1 MPLDLSNWS
10 KADPDSE
17 KKYNRVTRLPIG
29 EKSMN
34 KKQKLLIQSDIRTGN
49 YKVFA
54 TGKKQSGGI
63 NNEDILIYS
72 YDADENDI
80 TINNT
85 NYYTGIFERKDG
97 KRTLNKLNSEI
108 RLDTYNL
115 ASENQNTQSDRKKF
129 ESLGKKPGYKSAFN
143 QAVVPPQSIVSPIV
157 EPFRIRINNASRRD
171 VSTRFTPN
179 TDIDGGGSIDDTASS
194 IDSGRSTDDKTS
206 SSSRSFGLQ
215 NAGVSNYMRYPMGRL
230 PSLGYDYI
238 QIRAFKYA
246 PVGLPDT
253 YGASETRKKAKD
265 RLVEATGDII
275 QLPMIGSISETNAVS
290 WSDDTVN
297 EIQNIAAG
305 IALKSIS
312 GDTGKGN
319 DPFSAV
325 ISAFGNAFGSAAEA
339 VKKPE
344 IRKAVA
350 AYFAGQAAGVPNV
363 LQRSQ
368 GKMINN
374 NLELLFNGPNLRSFN
389 FAFNLRPRD
398 KAEADMCRQIIRSL
412 KASSAPKLSA
422 DYMFLETP
430 DVFKIEYI
438 YNSSTNTSISADASP
453 TEHPYMNKI
462 KPCALTGLSV
472 NYTPEGS
479 YATYEDGGSMTGY
492 DLSLSFKE
500 LEPVYQK
507 DQLDAG
513 KENMGY

>member
-10 KADPDSE
+10 KSDPDSE

-34 KKQKLLIQSDIRTGN
+34 KKQKLLIQSDIRTGD
-49 YKVFA
+49 YKIFA
-54 TGKKQSGGI
+54 TGKKQSGG
-63 NNEDILIYS
+63 NNDKDILIYS
-72 YDADENDI
+72 YDADKDDVKIND
-80 TINNT
+80 TD
-85 NYYTGIFERKDG
+85 YYADMFERRGG

-115 ASENQNTQSDRKKF
+115 ASENQTTRSNKNKF
-129 ESLGKKPGYKSAFN
+129 ESLGEKPGYKSAFN
-143 QAVVPPQSIVSPIV
+143 QAVVPPQSIVSSIV
-157 EPFRIRINNASRRD
+157 EPFQNKTNNASRRIVD
-171 VSTRFTPN
+171 TRVTPN
-179 TDIDGGGSIDDTASS
+179 TDIDGGGSTDDITSS
-194 IDSGRSTDDKTS
+194 IDSGRSTDDTS
-206 SSSRSFGLQ
+206 SSSRSLGLQ
-215 NAGVSNYMRYPMGRL
+215 NAGVSNYLRYPLGRL

-238 QIRAFKYA
+238 QIRAFKYE
-246 PVGLPDT
+246 PVGLPEG
-253 YGASETRKKAKD
+253 YNKKRKKAKD

-275 QLPMIGSISETNAVS
+275 QLPMIGSISEINAVT
-290 WSDDTVN
+290 WSDDMVS

-305 IALKSIS
+305 IAMNTIS
-312 GDTGKGN
+312 SADN
-319 DPFSAV
+319 PFSAV
-325 ISAFGNAFGSAAEA
+325 ASAFTDALKSGKEA
-339 VKKPE
+339 IQSKE
-344 IRKAVA
+344 IQTALA
-350 AYFAGQAAGVPNV
+350 AYFAGQAAGVPNI

-398 KAEADMCRQIIRSL
+398 KVEADMCRQIIRSL
-412 KASSAPKLSA
+412 KSSSAPKIAA

-438 YNSSTNTSISADASP
+438 YNSSANTTKTVDASP
-453 TEHPYMNKI
+453 KEHPYMNKI

-500 LEPVYQK
+500 LEPVYQR
-507 DQLDAG
+507 DQIDAG